1 MPSNWRCYRFNE
13 TDKTNSV
20 GDKFYD
26 DNITGHVHSGRRGCM
41 SERGV
46 ISAGI
51 D

>member
-1 MPSNWRCYRFNE
+1 MFFNWRCYRFNE
-13 TDKTNSV
+13 IDKINLV

-26 DNITGHVHSGRRGCM
+26 DNIIGYVYSGRRGCM

-46 ISAGI
+46 IFVGI